1 MMITG
6 TLTPQVTLTLTRDK
20 LLLTRRDAGCCGGAA
35 VTEILGRDIVSVRPP
50 RLGDSGQ
57 HGKRRPALPVFLIVA
72 FPRTASSRREK
83 RSYFFQVGGRLAA
96 R

>member
-1 MMITG
+1 M
-6 TLTPQVTLTLTRDK
+6 
-20 LLLTRRDAGCCGGAA
+20 
-35 VTEILGRDIVSVRPP
+35 TEILGRDIVSVRPP